1 MSTTEDR
8 ARAAMRA
15 IAATVNDAP
24 SLQLR
29 PARDPG
35 RAPGEWEAAS
45 GPPPPGAARPGKF
58 RPGGRGRGPRRP
70 GGVASP
76 SGRGRDRRWRTWL
89 APVTAAAVVIAL
101 AIALVVVKNLPNGDA
116 VPGNPASAASPGGPS
131 RPAVGPGGAPRYY
144 VALRSLDVGAA
155 AKLSN
160 FARYGIVVGDS
171 LTGKT
176 LATFAPPAGTT
187 FQNVSAAADDR
198 TFAVFAVTS
207 STGTFMP
214 MKSMLSGSWYEVRL
228 APGTAQPARLS
239 RLPIKPWSWVATGNP
254 YADASPGQI
263 YATAL
268 SGSGRELA
276 VADVP
281 GLPGAGVQPQGWQ
294 EVKVFSVAT
303 GRLLHDWTGNDPGA
317 KLMTVVGSSMAGV
330 PEGTPALT
338 WIDGDQALALA
349 TSSDESNKVTGV
361 VRRLNVTGPVSGN
374 LVSSGSIA
382 WSGALPW
389 GGSATCFTPASWPP
403 LIGASGNTITCTTFA
418 TTATGVGRIDIITQP
433 LAAGAT
439 AASQARL
446 DYQVTW
452 PSRLVNGKL
461 VNPGGDAGVL
471 WASPSAGT
479 LIVESVPGGNLSPPK
494 DAYFGV
500 VSNGKYTPLR
510 IPKSLAASTVQ
521 DITF

>member
-24 SLQLR
+24 PLR
-29 PARDPG
+29 LSPARDPG

-160 FARYGIVVGDS
+160 FAQYGIVVGDS

-198 TFAVFAVTS
+198 TFVVFAVTY
-207 STGTFMP
+207 STGISMP
-214 MKSMLSGSWYEVRL
+214 LKGKLTGSWYEVRL
-228 APGTAQPARLS
+228 APGTAHPARLS
-239 RLPIKPWSWVATGNP
+239 RLPVKPWSWVATGNP

-281 GLPGAGVQPQGWQ
+281 GLAGAKPQGRQ

-303 GRLLHDWTGNDPGA
+303 GRLLHDWIGNDPSAG
-317 KLMTVVGSSMAGV
+317 LMTVVGSSMAGV
-330 PEGTPALT
+330 PAGTPALT
-338 WIDGDQALALA
+338 WIDGDRALALA
-349 TSSDESNKVTGV
+349 TSFDKSNKVTGT
-361 VRRLNVTGPVSGN
+361 VRRLNVSGPA
-374 LVSSGSIA
+374 SGSLMADSAVI
-382 WSGALPW
+382 WSGALSW
-389 GGSATCFTPASWPP
+389 GGPATCFTPGNWPP
-403 LIGASGNTITCTTFA
+403 LISADGDAITCTTFT
-418 TTATGVGRIDIITQP
+418 TTAGGADRIGFITQP
-433 LAAGAT
+433 LAAGVT
-439 AASQARL
+439 AASPARL

-452 PSRLVNGKL
+452 PPRLVSRLI
-461 VNPGGDAGVL
+461 NPGGDAGVL
-471 WASPSAGT
+471 WVSPSAGT
-479 LIVESVPGGNLSPPK
+479 LIVKSVPGGNLSPPK

-500 VSNGKYTPLR
+500 VSDGKYTPLR
-510 IPKSLAASTVQ
+510 IPESLAASNVQ